1 MFKFIFSQALNNVFV
16 FEKVISSNFDGS
28 IKGDISKK
36 WINVEATHKVAR
48 ILLKDFSG
56 KVERIID
63 CIFVSS

>member
-1 MFKFIFSQALNNVFV
+1 MFKFIFSQTLNNVFV

-28 IKGDISKK
+28 IKGDVSKK
-36 WINVEATHKVAR
+36 WINVEATHKVTR

-56 KVERIID
+56 KVELIID

>member
-1 MFKFIFSQALNNVFV
+1 MYKFIFSQTLNNVFV
-16 FEKVISSNFDGS
+16 FEVISLNFDGS
-28 IKGDISKK
+28 IKGDVSKK
-36 WINVEATHKVAR
+36 WINVEATRKVTR